1 MNPYEELAN
10 AIVLQAVKDYR
21 LTDDEAELAEIE
33 RFFRSGW
40 FGVLSKVDPEYLIR
54 KLRKEM
60 IAKEYLS
67 QARTLDMRIKSKL
80 QQIESLNELAT
91 SCTITYSD
99 MPRNPNH
106 GGSKVERA
114 VLKIIELQESL
125 KKDVEDLVE
134 LKEQIMATIQS
145 VADVEL
151 QTLLEKR
158 YLCFLSWEKIAVEM
172 HYSIQ
177 HIYRMHDTAL
187 SCVSTI
193 MRANERE

>member
-1 MNPYEELAN
+1 M
-10 AIVLQAVKDYR
+10 
-21 LTDDEAELAEIE
+21 T
-33 RFFRSGW
+33 
-40 FGVLSKVDPEYLIR
+40 
-54 KLRKEM
+54 
-60 IAKEYLS
+60 AKEYLS

-134 LKEQIMATIQS
+134 LKEQIMATIHS
-145 VADVEL
+145 VRCRRGTANPAGEAVPLLSLVGEDCGRDAL
-151 QTLLEKR
+151 QHPA
-158 YLCFLSWEKIAVEM
+158 YLPDARHGTFLC
-172 HYSIQ
+172 Q
-177 HIYRMHDTAL
+177 HHHE
-187 SCVSTI
+187 S
-193 MRANERE
+193 

>member
-1 MNPYEELAN
+1 MRACRNRALLPLRL
-10 AIVLQAVKDYR
+10 VWCPVKS
-21 LTDDEAELAEIE
+21 
-33 RFFRSGW
+33 RSGVSHQKAAE
-40 FGVLSKVDPEYLIR
+40 GETK
-54 KLRKEM
+54 M
-60 IAKEYLS
+60 TAKEYLS

-91 SCTITYSD
+91 SCTVVYSD

-106 GGSKVERA
+106 GGSKVETA
-114 VLKIIELQESL
+114 VIKIIEVEESL
-125 KKDVEDLVE
+125 KRDVDNLVE
-134 LKEQIMATIQS
+134 LKKEIMATIHAVS
-145 VADVEL
+145 DVEL

-187 SCVSTI
+187 SCVAAI
-193 MRANERE
+193 MRVNERE